1 MAYLFNIQSII
12 QPSLKEAVGI
22 ILGII
27 TIISLFII
35 GVGTVPHIPI
45 LLSILFLIAFGL
57 LKKIS
62 FEQIEQGMFGG
73 ARSGIGAVFIFFL
86 IGILISSWILSGT
99 IPSMIYAAF
108 QIVTPSFFYAIVFL
122 VTAIVG
128 LGIGSSLTTVATLG
142 VAFIGVGEAL
152 DASAAITAGAVVS
165 GAFFGDKMS
174 PLSDTTTLAAS
185 IVGVN
190 LFTHIRNMAYTTIPA
205 FLISM
210 ILFAIISPE
219 NGASDFPKISGI
231 KETLLQTNLI
241 HWYSWLPLLLLFIFS
256 IRKVSPFITLAISS
270 LTAVLLS
277 FFHIDLTFSEI
288 IGALFSGYI
297 SETGNAD
304 VDALLSR
311 GGMESMMFTI
321 SLVLLSLSLGGLL
334 FTLGIIP
341 RLFQTIEQKM
351 KSAASVITGAALSA
365 IGINVVIGEQYLSIL
380 LTGEAFQQQ
389 FEKVGLAKKNLS
401 RALEDAGTVINP
413 LVPWG
418 VCGVFI
424 ADMLAVPTLQ
434 YLPFAF
440 FCLLSPILTI
450 LFGFTGWTLSKK

>member
-1 MAYLFNIQSII
+1 
-12 QPSLKEAVGI
+12 
-22 ILGII
+22 
-27 TIISLFII
+27 
-35 GVGTVPHIPI
+35 
-45 LLSILFLIAFGL
+45 
-57 LKKIS
+57 
-62 FEQIEQGMFGG
+62 
-73 ARSGIGAVFIFFL
+73 
-86 IGILISSWILSGT
+86 
-99 IPSMIYAAF
+99 
-108 QIVTPSFFYAIVFL
+108 
-122 VTAIVG
+122 
-128 LGIGSSLTTVATLG
+128 
-142 VAFIGVGEAL
+142 
-152 DASAAITAGAVVS
+152 
-165 GAFFGDKMS
+165 
-174 PLSDTTTLAAS
+174 
-185 IVGVN
+185 
-190 LFTHIRNMAYTTIPA
+190 
-205 FLISM
+205 
-210 ILFAIISPE
+210 
-219 NGASDFPKISGI
+219 
-231 KETLLQTNLI
+231 
-241 HWYSWLPLLLLFIFS
+241 SWLPLLLLFIFS